1 MNKVLVLIGL
11 ICVGLFISGCS
22 SMKRSAISGAFLGG
36 IAGALGGSIFTPKP
50 SVSGNKEKNA
60 FLFGSIAA
68 LVGSGIGYLIYEK
81 PLDQRLQNQMILEES
96 EKNEIPFIQEDSFFK
111 GIKREF
117 KLRALK
123 KYEVPLENLPENL
136 KGKAKKQ
143 FVMEYLIPE
152 EVIDLDNR
160 TITVEEHKAYENMYE

>member
-1 MNKVLVLIGL
+1 
-11 ICVGLFISGCS
+11 
-22 SMKRSAISGAFLGG
+22 
-36 IAGALGGSIFTPKP
+36 
-50 SVSGNKEKNA
+50 
-60 FLFGSIAA
+60 
-68 LVGSGIGYLIYEK
+68 
-81 PLDQRLQNQMILEES
+81 MILEES